1 MKEVSIALLGCGTVG
16 KGVVDLLTM
25 NGPSIEEQL
34 NTKINIKRILIRDLQ
49 KYEKMELPETIQLTT
64 DFADII
70 NDDEIEIVV
79 EVMGSADFAKDC
91 IEQCFKKG
99 KSVVSANKDLIADYG
114 IPLLKL
120 SKENNV
126 DFQFEASV
134 AGGIPIVRPMYS
146 SLNSNRIEEII
157 GIMNGTTNYILSN
170 MTETGMSYEDALKGA
185 QEKGYA
191 EADPTND
198 VSGYDAARKIAIL
211 ATLGFHSAVT
221 FNDVNV
227 EGIEKIAQE
236 DIQHATEMGYVIK
249 LLAIARQ
256 DRDGITLNVHPSF
269 IRKGHPL
276 ANVGG
281 AYNAVYVRG
290 NCVGDIMM
298 YGQGAGSLP
307 TASAVV
313 SDVMNVILHCNINIT
328 GSRVSFLV
336 SSLFT
341 KQYDRIF
348 FGLQDKLH
356 VPYRIRL
363 IPGGKVVLK
372 AAEDAGA
379 LGATISGSGST
390 LIAFATKNEEAIM
403 NAMVNAFRAQGIEST
418 GRILKCCNHGAQSI
432 E

>member
-16 KGVVDLLTM
+16 KGVIDLLAM

-34 NTKINIKRILIRDLQ
+34 NTKINIKRVLIRDMP
-49 KYEKMELPETIQLTT
+49 KYEQMDLPETIQLTT

-120 SKENNV
+120 SKEHNV

-227 EGIEKIAQE
+227 EGIETIAKE

-256 DRDGITLNVHPSF
+256 DEEGITLNVHPSF

-328 GSRVSFLV
+328 GSRDFVWHEAKLKPQADICAPYYIRMIVNNAPGVLASVSRLLADYHISIRSLIQKDETTEIAEIVMAWLKKHCGGLNPCRV
-336 SSLFT
+336 SV
-341 KQYDRIF
+341 K
-348 FGLQDKLH
+348 
-356 VPYRIRL
+356 
-363 IPGGKVVLK
+363 
-372 AAEDAGA
+372 
-379 LGATISGSGST
+379 
-390 LIAFATKNEEAIM
+390 
-403 NAMVNAFRAQGIEST
+403 
-418 GRILKCCNHGAQSI
+418 
-432 E
+432 

>member
-64 DFADII
+64 EFADII

-328 GSRVSFLV
+328 GSRDFVWHEAKLKPQADICAPYYIRMIVNNAPGVLAGVSRLLADYNISIRSLIQKDETTEIAEIVILIDKSPAGLV
-336 SSLFT
+336 
-341 KQYDRIF
+341 
-348 FGLQDKLH
+348 
-356 VPYRIRL
+356 
-363 IPGGKVVLK
+363 
-372 AAEDAGA
+372 
-379 LGATISGSGST
+379 
-390 LIAFATKNEEAIM
+390 EEAL
-403 NAMVNAFRAQGIEST
+403 RRIESLPSV
-418 GRILKCCNHGAQSI
+418 RKVANAIRVI
-432 E
+432 EV

>member
-16 KGVVDLLTM
+16 KGVIDLLAM

-34 NTKINIKRILIRDLQ
+34 NTKINIKRVLIRDMP
-49 KYEKMELPETIQLTT
+49 KYEQMDLPETIQLTT

-120 SKENNV
+120 SKEHNV

-227 EGIEKIAQE
+227 EGIETITKE

-256 DRDGITLNVHPSF
+256 DEEGITLNVHPSF

-328 GSRVSFLV
+328 GSRDFVWHEAKLKPQADICAPYYIRMIVNNAPGVLASVSRLLADYHISIRSLIQKDETTEIAEIVILIDKSPAGLV
-336 SSLFT
+336 
-341 KQYDRIF
+341 
-348 FGLQDKLH
+348 
-356 VPYRIRL
+356 
-363 IPGGKVVLK
+363 
-372 AAEDAGA
+372 
-379 LGATISGSGST
+379 
-390 LIAFATKNEEAIM
+390 EEAL
-403 NAMVNAFRAQGIEST
+403 RRIESLPSV
-418 GRILKCCNHGAQSI
+418 RKVANAIRVI
-432 E
+432 EV

>member
-16 KGVVDLLTM
+16 KGVIDLLAM

-34 NTKINIKRILIRDLQ
+34 HTKINIKRVLIRDMP
-49 KYEKMELPETIQLTT
+49 KYEHMDLPETIQLTT
-64 DFADII
+64 NFADII

-120 SKENNV
+120 SKEHNV

-227 EGIEKIAQE
+227 EGIEKIAKE

-256 DRDGITLNVHPSF
+256 DDDGITLNVHPSF

-328 GSRVSFLV
+328 GSRDFIWHEAKLKPQADICAPYYIRMIVNNAPGVLASVSRLLADYHISIRSLIQKDETTEIAEIVILIDKSPAGLV
-336 SSLFT
+336 
-341 KQYDRIF
+341 
-348 FGLQDKLH
+348 
-356 VPYRIRL
+356 
-363 IPGGKVVLK
+363 
-372 AAEDAGA
+372 
-379 LGATISGSGST
+379 
-390 LIAFATKNEEAIM
+390 EEA
-403 NAMVNAFRAQGIEST
+403 RRRIESLPIV
-418 GRILKCCNHGAQSI
+418 RKIANAIRVI
-432 E
+432 EV

>member
-328 GSRVSFLV
+328 GSRDFVWHEAKLKPQADICAPYYIRMIVNNAPGVLAGVSRLLADYNIIRSLIQKDETTEIAEIVILIDKSPAGLV
-336 SSLFT
+336 
-341 KQYDRIF
+341 
-348 FGLQDKLH
+348 
-356 VPYRIRL
+356 
-363 IPGGKVVLK
+363 
-372 AAEDAGA
+372 
-379 LGATISGSGST
+379 
-390 LIAFATKNEEAIM
+390 EEAL
-403 NAMVNAFRAQGIEST
+403 RRIESLPSV
-418 GRILKCCNHGAQSI
+418 RKVANAIRVI
-432 E
+432 EV

>member
-25 NGPSIEEQL
+25 NGSSIEEQL

-328 GSRVSFLV
+328 GSRDFVWHEAKLKPQADICAPYYIRMIVNNAPGVLAGVSRLLADYNISIRSLIQKDETTEIAEIVILIDKSPAGLV
-336 SSLFT
+336 
-341 KQYDRIF
+341 
-348 FGLQDKLH
+348 
-356 VPYRIRL
+356 
-363 IPGGKVVLK
+363 
-372 AAEDAGA
+372 
-379 LGATISGSGST
+379 
-390 LIAFATKNEEAIM
+390 EEAL
-403 NAMVNAFRAQGIEST
+403 RRIESLPSV
-418 GRILKCCNHGAQSI
+418 RKVANAIRVI
-432 E
+432 EV

>member
-1 MKEVSIALLGCGTVG
+1 
-16 KGVVDLLTM
+16 
-25 NGPSIEEQL
+25 
-34 NTKINIKRILIRDLQ
+34 
-49 KYEKMELPETIQLTT
+49 
-64 DFADII
+64 
-70 NDDEIEIVV
+70 
-79 EVMGSADFAKDC
+79 MGSADFAKNC

-120 SKENNV
+120 SKEHNV

-146 SLNSNRIEEII
+146 SLNSNQIEEII

-227 EGIEKIAQE
+227 EGIETIAQE

-256 DRDGITLNVHPSF
+256 DADGITLNVHPSF

-290 NCVGDIMM
+290 NCV
-298 YGQGAGSLP
+298 
-307 TASAVV
+307 
-313 SDVMNVILHCNINIT
+313 SDVMNVILHFNINIT
-328 GSRVSFLV
+328 GSRDFVWHEAKLKPQADISAPYYIRMTVNNEPGVLASVSRLLADYHISIRSLIQKDETTEIAEIVILIDKSSAGLV
-336 SSLFT
+336 
-341 KQYDRIF
+341 
-348 FGLQDKLH
+348 
-356 VPYRIRL
+356 
-363 IPGGKVVLK
+363 
-372 AAEDAGA
+372 
-379 LGATISGSGST
+379 
-390 LIAFATKNEEAIM
+390 EEAL
-403 NAMVNAFRAQGIEST
+403 RRIESLPCV
-418 GRILKCCNHGAQSI
+418 RKVANAIRVI
-432 E
+432 EV

>member
-16 KGVVDLLTM
+16 KGVIDLLTM

-34 NTKINIKRILIRDLQ
+34 NTKINIKRVLIRDMP
-49 KYEKMELPETIQLTT
+49 KYEQMDLPETIQLTT

-120 SKENNV
+120 SKEHNV

-227 EGIEKIAQE
+227 EGIETIAKE

-256 DRDGITLNVHPSF
+256 DEEGITLNVHPSF

-313 SDVMNVILHCNINIT
+313 SDVMNVILHCNVNIT
-328 GSRVSFLV
+328 GSRDFVWHEAKLKPQADICAPYYIRMIVNNAPGVLASVSRLLADYHISIRSLIQKDETTEIAEIVILIDKSPAGLV
-336 SSLFT
+336 
-341 KQYDRIF
+341 
-348 FGLQDKLH
+348 
-356 VPYRIRL
+356 
-363 IPGGKVVLK
+363 
-372 AAEDAGA
+372 
-379 LGATISGSGST
+379 
-390 LIAFATKNEEAIM
+390 EEAL
-403 NAMVNAFRAQGIEST
+403 RRIESLPSV
-418 GRILKCCNHGAQSI
+418 RKVANAIRVI
-432 E
+432 EV

>member
-16 KGVVDLLTM
+16 KGVIDLLAM

-34 NTKINIKRILIRDLQ
+34 HTKINIKRVLIRDMP
-49 KYEKMELPETIQLTT
+49 KYEHMDLPETIQLTT
-64 DFADII
+64 NFADII

-120 SKENNV
+120 SKEHNV

-227 EGIEKIAQE
+227 EGIENIAKE

-256 DRDGITLNVHPSF
+256 DDDGITLNVHPSF

-328 GSRVSFLV
+328 GSRDFIWHEAKLKPQADICAPYYIRMIVNNAPGVLASVSRLLADYHISIRSLIQKDETTEIAEIVILIDKSPAGLV
-336 SSLFT
+336 
-341 KQYDRIF
+341 
-348 FGLQDKLH
+348 
-356 VPYRIRL
+356 
-363 IPGGKVVLK
+363 
-372 AAEDAGA
+372 
-379 LGATISGSGST
+379 
-390 LIAFATKNEEAIM
+390 EEAL
-403 NAMVNAFRAQGIEST
+403 RRIESLPSV
-418 GRILKCCNHGAQSI
+418 RKIANAIRVI
-432 E
+432 EV

>member
-328 GSRVSFLV
+328 GSRDFVWHEAKLKQQADICAPYYIRMIVNNAPGVLAGVSRLLADYNISIRSLIQKDETTEIAEIVILIDKSPAGLV
-336 SSLFT
+336 
-341 KQYDRIF
+341 
-348 FGLQDKLH
+348 
-356 VPYRIRL
+356 
-363 IPGGKVVLK
+363 
-372 AAEDAGA
+372 
-379 LGATISGSGST
+379 
-390 LIAFATKNEEAIM
+390 EEAL
-403 NAMVNAFRAQGIEST
+403 RRIESLPSV
-418 GRILKCCNHGAQSI
+418 RKVANAIRVI
-432 E
+432 EV

>member
-34 NTKINIKRILIRDLQ
+34 NTKINIKRVLIRDLQ

-328 GSRVSFLV
+328 GSRDFVWHEAKLKPQADICAPYYIRMIVNNAPGVLAGVSRLLADYNISIRSLIQKDETTEIAEIVILIDKSPAGLV
-336 SSLFT
+336 
-341 KQYDRIF
+341 
-348 FGLQDKLH
+348 
-356 VPYRIRL
+356 
-363 IPGGKVVLK
+363 
-372 AAEDAGA
+372 
-379 LGATISGSGST
+379 
-390 LIAFATKNEEAIM
+390 EEAL
-403 NAMVNAFRAQGIEST
+403 RRIESLPSV
-418 GRILKCCNHGAQSI
+418 RKVANAIRVI
-432 E
+432 EV

>member
-16 KGVVDLLTM
+16 KGVIDLLRM
-25 NGPSIEEQL
+25 NGPIIEEQL
-34 NTKINIKRILIRDLQ
+34 NTKINIKRVLIRDIQ
-49 KYEKMELPETIQLTT
+49 KYEKMDLPKTIQLTT
-64 DFADII
+64 DFADIV

-120 SKENNV
+120 SREHNV

-146 SLNSNRIEEII
+146 SLNSNQIEEII

-227 EGIEKIAQE
+227 EGIETIAQE

-256 DRDGITLNVHPSF
+256 DDDGITLNVHPSF

-290 NCVGDIMM
+290 NCVGDVMM

-313 SDVMNVILHCNINIT
+313 SDVMNVILHFNINIT
-328 GSRVSFLV
+328 GSRNFVWHEAKLKPQADICAPYYIRMIVNNAPGVLAGVSRLLADYHISIRSLIQKDETTEIAEIVILIDKSPAGLV
-336 SSLFT
+336 
-341 KQYDRIF
+341 
-348 FGLQDKLH
+348 
-356 VPYRIRL
+356 
-363 IPGGKVVLK
+363 
-372 AAEDAGA
+372 
-379 LGATISGSGST
+379 
-390 LIAFATKNEEAIM
+390 EEALRRIEALPSVRKVA
-403 NAMVNAFRAQGIEST
+403 NAIRVIEV
-418 GRILKCCNHGAQSI
+418 
-432 E
+432 

>member
-328 GSRVSFLV
+328 GSRDFVWHEAKLKPQADICAPYYIRMIVNNAPGVLAGVSRLLADYNISIRSLIQKDETTEIAEIVILIDKSPAGLV
-336 SSLFT
+336 
-341 KQYDRIF
+341 
-348 FGLQDKLH
+348 
-356 VPYRIRL
+356 
-363 IPGGKVVLK
+363 
-372 AAEDAGA
+372 
-379 LGATISGSGST
+379 
-390 LIAFATKNEEAIM
+390 EEL
-403 NAMVNAFRAQGIEST
+403 RRIESLPSV
-418 GRILKCCNHGAQSI
+418 RKVANAIRVI
-432 E
+432 EV

>member
-1 MKEVSIALLGCGTVG
+1 MKKVSIALLGCGTVG
-16 KGVVDLLTM
+16 KGVIDLLAM
-25 NGPSIEEQL
+25 NGPLIEEQL
-34 NTKINIKRILIRDLQ
+34 DTEITIKRVLIRDMP
-49 KYEKMELPETIQLTT
+49 KYEQMELPDNILLTT
-64 DFADII
+64 DFSDIV

-114 IPLLKL
+114 MPLLKL
-120 SKENNV
+120 AKECNV

-146 SLNSNRIEEII
+146 SLNSNTIEEII

-170 MTETGMSYEDALKGA
+170 MTDTGMSYETALKEA

-198 VSGYDAARKIAIL
+198 VSGYDAGRKIAIL
-211 ATLGFHSAVT
+211 ATLGFHSALT
-221 FNDVNV
+221 FNDVSV
-227 EGIEKIAQE
+227 EGIEQITQE
-236 DIQHATEMGYVIK
+236 DIQHAKEMGYVIK

-256 DRDGITLNVHPSF
+256 DADGISLNVHPAF

-281 AYNAVYVRG
+281 AYNAVHVRG
-290 NCVGDIMM
+290 NCVGDVMF

-307 TASAVV
+307 TASAVM

-328 GSRVSFLV
+328 GSRDFVWHDPKLKPQDSICAPYYLRMIVDNAPGVLASISAVLGEHKISIRSLIQKDETTEIAEIVILIDRSAAGLV
-336 SSLFT
+336 NRSL
-341 KQYDRIF
+341 KEIEELPCVRKIANA
-348 FGLQDKLH
+348 
-356 VPYRIRL
+356 IR
-363 IPGGKVVLK
+363 V
-372 AAEDAGA
+372 
-379 LGATISGSGST
+379 
-390 LIAFATKNEEAIM
+390 
-403 NAMVNAFRAQGIEST
+403 IEV
-418 GRILKCCNHGAQSI
+418 
-432 E
+432 

>member
-185 QEKGYA
+185 QGKGYA

-328 GSRVSFLV
+328 GSRDFVWHEAKLKPQADICAPYYIRMIVNNAPGVLAGVSRLLADYNISIRSLIQKDETTEIAEIVILIDKSPAGLV
-336 SSLFT
+336 
-341 KQYDRIF
+341 
-348 FGLQDKLH
+348 
-356 VPYRIRL
+356 
-363 IPGGKVVLK
+363 
-372 AAEDAGA
+372 
-379 LGATISGSGST
+379 
-390 LIAFATKNEEAIM
+390 EEAL
-403 NAMVNAFRAQGIEST
+403 RRIESLPSV
-418 GRILKCCNHGAQSI
+418 RKVANAIRVI
-432 E
+432 EV